1 MSELKPKKDDARA
14 GDDIA
19 AKGNTADSPKRHGDK
34 LQHAVDEAAKQTSK
48 PR

>member
-1 MSELKPKKDDARA
+1 MSEVKPKKDDARA

-19 AKGNTADSPKRHGDK
+19 AKGNTGDSPKRHGDK
-34 LQHAVDEAAKQTSK
+34 LQHAVDEAAKPAQK